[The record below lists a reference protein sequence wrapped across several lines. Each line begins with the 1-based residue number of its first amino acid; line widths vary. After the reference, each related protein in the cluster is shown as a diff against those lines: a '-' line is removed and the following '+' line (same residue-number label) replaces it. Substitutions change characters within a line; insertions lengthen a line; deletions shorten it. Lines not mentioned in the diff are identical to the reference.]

1 MKKRLMFV
9 AALALTGTLFAGNA
23 LAEEWTREFEGES
36 LTFLDVAPNDVRTSY
51 YEELFEKFYE
61 DTGIEVEYQS
71 VPWDDAADKITVLG
85 ASGNLPDILTTW
97 SGWLGQFT
105 ESEWVVPLS
114 DYIGDSIDEYT
125 DVIAD
130 CYWKSEKTRY
140 GDIYTVPDGWM
151 VKGIYVRKDWCEELG
166 IELDPTQDWTWDDYF
181 DLVEKL
187 TDAEKGRYGA
197 TYRGA
202 RGGFD
207 IILTYMQGF
216 TEGATFDQDGK
227 ILINS
232 EECQEAFKKW
242 TDMYLNGYAPEDSI
256 NWGFA
261 EMVDNFKGGLTGTL
275 INDSEVAATLI
286 DAMEDDQWMVMPF
299 PVSAKDGI
307 CYNTMGAP
315 YAYSMS
321 SFCENKDAA
330 WLLLQYMTTA
340 ENQADYCVLTGQIPI
355 KKEASGLDYYS
366 EDGYYGAF
374 LHQMNQENVAIPAT
388 YGPFDYTDLHQGL
401 LHEEV
406 QSYLLGD
413 ESAEDAL
420 NNICTALQERM
431 DEYLAENPD
440 TEIETAL
447 FVSK

>member
-1 MKKRLMFV
+1 MKKRITWIL
-9 AALALTGTLFAGNA
+9 AGALAACLFTGTAFAQ
-23 LAEEWTREFEGES
+23 EWSREFEGET

-51 YEELFEKFYE
+51 YEGLFERFYE

-85 ASGNLPDILTTW
+85 ASGKLPDVLTTW
-97 SGWLGQFT
+97 YGWLGQFT

-114 DYIGDSIDEYT
+114 GYLGDEVEEFT
-125 DVIAD
+125 DVIKD
-130 CYWKSEKTRY
+130 CYWVSEKTRY

-166 IELDPTQDWTWDDYF
+166 IELDPTKDWTWDDYF
-181 DLVEKL
+181 DLVAKL
-187 TDAEKGRYGA
+187 TDAENSRYGA

-207 IILTYMQGF
+207 IILTYLQGY
-216 TEGATFDQDGK
+216 TQGATFDEDGK
-227 ILINS
+227 ILINRPDL
-232 EECQEAFKKW
+232 FTKW
-242 TDMYLNGYAPEDSI
+242 TDMYKNGYAPEDSI

-299 PVSAKDGI
+299 PVSAEDGI

-315 YAYSMS
+315 YAYSLS
-321 SFCENKDAA
+321 SFCENPDAA
-330 WLLLQYMTTA
+330 FLLIDYMSAA

-355 KKEASGLDYYS
+355 RKEAADLDYYS
-366 EDGYYGAF
+366 ENGYYGPF
-374 LHQMNQENVAIPAT
+374 LWQMNQDNVAIPAT

-413 ESAEDAL
+413 VTAEEAMDT
-420 NNICTALQERM
+420 ICDALQERM
-431 DEYLAENPD
+431 DEYLEENPD
-440 TEIETAL
+440 TEIEKAL
-447 FVSK
+447 FVVK